1 VSKALIELMLQP
13 HKIGLIFSREGQLG
27 FALDNSWKAVDIGAG
42 GWLVGIDVA
51 PDGTMVVRTDTYGA
65 FLWNGT
71 SWTQLATASSMP
83 ANVFYSA
90 AVYELRIAPSNSN
103 IMYME
108 MSDGLYKT
116 VDKGGTWT
124 KTTFPI
130 MNLTTSQDSRMDGQK
145 MAVDPTDPNTVFAGT
160 QKDGLWVT
168 RDGGGS
174 WQKITAVPS
183 GTNTNDP
190 NLTGIAIKGSTVFV
204 GTAGSGVY
212 MSADKGITWKA
223 IGGPA
228 DVSHAVVSADG
239 SYYAS
244 DNSVGAL
251 WKYSGGTWQKVID
264 NGVHAVAVDPFN
276 SSHIVVTNGGGDIR
290 ESHTG
295 GVTWGEWNQNKQLE
309 SSNDVPWLENSG
321 RYLSSGGLVFDP
333 LVQGKLWQSA
343 GVGVWS
349 TEIPKD
355 MNWATV
361 VTWNSHSQGIEQLV
375 ANEVIAPAG
384 GNPIFASWD
393 RPFIEMGDL
402 DSYATGYS
410 GGHFSMGWSVDYA
423 SSNPSFIVGIS
434 DWWGT
439 EESGFS
445 TDGGKTWQKFSG
457 LPTWAKDTVGGSIA
471 ASTPLNFIW
480 AATGNQPPAYT
491 LDGGKT
497 WTNINI
503 PGKSD
508 WGALHHAYYLDKTT
522 ITADRVQPNTFY
534 LYDVAS
540 GVYRT
545 TDGGVNWTK
554 VYDRPISDWSYWHS
568 KIEAVPGSAGELF
581 FTSGP
586 QHSETSS
593 IPGMIPFMHSKD
605 GGASWQVVK
614 GVEAVTFG
622 YGAAKDPGGPA
633 TIYVHGSVN
642 GVFGIWYSA
651 DSAQTWTQ
659 IGERPMGSMDGIR
672 TISGDMDK
680 FGLVYVGFGGSG
692 YAYLDFSGAPTTPA
706 PNPVTPP
713 PSQVGVIVSALD
725 DVGAAATVGNG
736 AVVNDSTPT
745 LSGTL
750 SSALNSGQ
758 KLSIFRDGQLIGQV
772 APASTSW
779 SFTDPGAGNGK
790 HDYVVRVVDSLG
802 QGGSTSAAF
811 SLNIDTVAPTQAVS
825 VTGVASTG
833 GSLDASSLLRT
844 SLATTSATT
853 AVNGTVGGT
862 LAEGESVVV
871 FRDGVRLGNA
881 SVSNGNWSFNDGVT
895 SGSFKYTAQIVDAA
909 GNVGQMS
916 NVLSVSLGSTGAGTV
931 NVINGTTRDDV
942 LVGTSGADKIS
953 GVPSTGGRIGKGTVD
968 ALTGGAG
975 NDVFV
980 LGDSRGRFYDD
991 GSTRSSGSS
1000 DYVRI
1005 TDFSSGDKLQLKGSA
1020 SEYLQGRIENLHG
1033 YSGTGIYHD
1042 SNNNGILDHRDEL
1055 IALVQN
1061 HGPID
1066 LGGFIFV

>member
-1 VSKALIELMLQP
+1 MV
-13 HKIGLIFSREGQLG
+13 
-27 FALDNSWKAVDIGAG
+27 FALDNSWKAVNIGAG

-71 SWTQLATASSMP
+71 SWTQMVTANSMP
-83 ANVFYSA
+83 SNVFYSH
-90 AVYELRIAPSNSN
+90 AVYELRISPSNSS

-108 MSDGLYKT
+108 MSDGIYKT
-116 VDKGGTWT
+116 VDKGGTWV
-124 KTTFPI
+124 KTSFPI
-130 MNLTTSQDSRMDGQK
+130 TNQATSGDSRMDGQK
-145 MAVDPTDPNTVFAGT
+145 MAIDPNDPNIVFAGT

-168 RDGGGS
+168 RDGGAS
-174 WQKITAVPS
+174 WQKLTAVPT
-183 GTNTNDP
+183 GANTNDP
-190 NLTGIAIKGSTVFV
+190 NLTGITIKGSTVFV

-212 MSADKGITWKA
+212 MSADKGLTWTA

-228 DVSHAVVSADG
+228 DVSHAVLAADG

-251 WKYSGGTWQKVID
+251 WKYSGGSWQKVIA

-290 ESHTG
+290 ESFTG
-295 GVTWGEWNQNKQLE
+295 GSSWGEWNQNKQLE
-309 SSNDVPWLENSG
+309 SSNDIPWLENSG

-333 LVQGKLWQSA
+333 LVPNKLWQSA

-355 MNWATV
+355 MNWGTA

-393 RPFIEMGDL
+393 RPFFEMSDL
-402 DSYATGYS
+402 DSYASGYS
-410 GGHFSMGWSVDYA
+410 GGGFSMGWSIDYA
-423 SSNPSFIVGIS
+423 SSNPTFIVGIS

-445 TDGGKTWQKFSG
+445 TDGGKTWQKFAG
-457 LPTWAKDTVGGSIA
+457 LPPWAKDTVGGSIA

-497 WTNINI
+497 WTNISI
-503 PGKSD
+503 PGKTD
-508 WGALHHAYYLDKTT
+508 WSALHHAYYLDKTT

-554 VYDRPISDWSYWHS
+554 VYDRPVSDWSYWHS
-568 KIEAVPGSAGELF
+568 KIEAVPGSAGELY

-586 QHSETSS
+586 QHNPNSD

-633 TIYVHGSVN
+633 TVYVHGSVN

-651 DSAQTWTQ
+651 DSGETWTQ

-672 TISGDMDK
+672 TISGDMDV
-680 FGLVYVGFGGSG
+680 FGKVYVGFGGSG
-692 YAYLDFSGAPTTPA
+692 YAYLDFSGSAPSTPPA
-706 PNPVTPP
+706 PTPP
-713 PSQVGVIVSALD
+713 PAPAGPPTQTALITSALD
-725 DVGAAATVGNG
+725 DVGASVTVNNG
-736 AVVNDSTPT
+736 AVINDGTPT
-745 LSGTL
+745 LSGQL
-750 SSALNSGQ
+750 SAALLSGQ
-758 KLSIFRDGQLIGQV
+758 KLAVYRDGELIGQ
-772 APASTSW
+772 AAATNTSW
-779 SFTDPGAGNGK
+779 SFTDPGASDGK
-790 HDYVVRVVDSLG
+790 HDYVVKVVDSLG
-802 QGGSTSAAF
+802 QAGAASGSF
-811 SLNIDTVAPTQAVS
+811 SLVIDTVAPNQAVVVVAADLS
-825 VTGVASTG
+825 SSTGLKTASLSASSSGSTLVTGNIT
-833 GSLDASSLLRT
+833 
-844 SLATTSATT
+844 
-853 AVNGTVGGT
+853 GT
-862 LAEGESVVV
+862 LAADETVVV
-871 FRDGVRLGNA
+871 FRDGVKVGTA
-881 SVSNGNWSFNDGVT
+881 VVSNGSWSFNDAVT
-895 SGSFKYTAQIVDAA
+895 SGTFKYTAQVQDAA
-909 GNVGQMS
+909 GNIGQMS
-916 NVLSVSLGSTGAGTV
+916 SVLAVTLGTSLV
-931 NVINGTTRDDV
+931 EGTTRNDVLIGGGGADV
-942 LVGTSGADKIS
+942 LVGVGL
-953 GVPSTGGRIGKGTVD
+953 TGKSLGKGTIDV
-968 ALTGGAG
+968 LTGGAG

-991 GSTRSSGSS
+991 GNSKNSGSN
-1000 DYVRI
+1000 DYARI
-1005 TDFSSGDKLQLKGSA
+1005 TDFDTGDKVQLKGSA
-1020 SEYLQGRIENLHG
+1020 AEYLQGWIHNLQG
-1033 YSGTGIYHD
+1033 ASGTGIYHD
-1042 SNNNGILDHRDEL
+1042 TNGNGQIDSRDEL

-1061 HGPID
+1061 HGPLD
-1066 LGGFIFV
+1066 SGDFIFV